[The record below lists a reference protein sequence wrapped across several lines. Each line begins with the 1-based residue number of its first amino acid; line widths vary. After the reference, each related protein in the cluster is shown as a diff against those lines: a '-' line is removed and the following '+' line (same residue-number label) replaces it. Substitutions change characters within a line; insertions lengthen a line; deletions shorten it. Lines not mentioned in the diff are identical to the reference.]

1 MLTAQDGE
9 WCEASPSPA
18 GQSRAGSSEVP
29 RCTSCAPRPAA
40 FLAHLVD
47 ELRRVGSLHID
58 RLAFDVIVELLL
70 HIQHELRG
78 AIGHPSIWTPQ
89 GPTLFQRRDIEVLVA
104 RAVVLR
110 HPGGDLIC
118 GVY

>member
-18 GQSRAGSSEVP
+18 GQPRAGSSEVP

-58 RLAFDVIVELLL
+58 RLALTLSLNCCCTFSTNSGEPSGILPSGL
-70 HIQHELRG
+70 HKVRLC
-78 AIGHPSIWTPQ
+78 SS
-89 GPTLFQRRDIEVLVA
+89 
-104 RAVVLR
+104 AVT
-110 HPGGDLIC
+110 
-118 GVY
+118 